1 MLIQMRCDYWDIL
14 AGRVRNASHRFVE
27 ISPDG
32 GLTWRQYQLGGGGQ
46 TSADIKEVDWGDY
59 HQPEGSVLKPP
70 VTREY
75 TRSGQLNCPSTGNI
89 SLKQKI
95 EGSLCELVRQ
105 FSEGQSASAA
115 VMQQLKN
122 NYCAFNGNVVYKD
135 TDPFKYDLPNSWSI
149 LLSPQMFYQFG
160 ENIEDWE
167 RIIKKSAWNMAGYR
181 DDPHNAHNVFVK
193 EQLWELC
200 RFMQEK
206 EIDVS
211 YLNWVCD
218 LYHSVPLFLEYTLL
232 IILQIFSERCDSEQ
246 LKKRVKLMFMSYPLS
261 PEKINLEA
269 TEKIGGISG
278 MRLSKRYINFVKT
291 MSMSHSLL
299 GRLSQHRIHQ
309 QFHHQPAGNSRI
321 IPEKL
326 MSGDPAFLNVS
337 KSTSYK
343 PIIFDCAS
351 LRGREVESKI
361 YRQMASGIKSEIRL
375 ICQNG
380 MIGKYKILFF
390 HWLAAHHMNDT
401 ISPIWLMR
409 DYQCYGETAQPFR
422 QSNLVVSDDCYYLE
436 TRLKLPP
443 ERIRD
448 YFNQPSAVVLQNDD
462 LLALL
467 DEFLALIAT

>member
-1 MLIQMRCDYWDIL
+1 MLLQGMEPLARVL
-14 AGRVRNASHRFVE
+14 AGQMPGAAEQVVQCQLYRTILLAERRGQLVE
-27 ISPDG
+27 VTRQPLGQGVGHVGQSLNQSCQFLRGQSIQPDPGTAAGQGLAQCFPSAKIARIDG
-32 GLTWRQYQLGGGGQ
+32 GKQAESRGCEAGQ
-46 TSADIKEVDWGDY
+46 HVIK
-59 HQPEGSVLKPP
+59 
-70 VTREY
+70 
-75 TRSGQLNCPSTGNI
+75 
-89 SLKQKI
+89 
-95 EGSLCELVRQ
+95 
-105 FSEGQSASAA
+105 
-115 VMQQLKN
+115 QLKN